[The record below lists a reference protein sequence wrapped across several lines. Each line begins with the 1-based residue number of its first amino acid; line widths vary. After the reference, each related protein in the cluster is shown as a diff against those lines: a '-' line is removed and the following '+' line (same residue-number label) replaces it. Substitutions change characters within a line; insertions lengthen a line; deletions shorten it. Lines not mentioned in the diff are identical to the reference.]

1 MDAILLHL
9 RLEELEHVQILTGRT
24 QVEERWRLGNDRH
37 RCAQSKEAGATELR
51 VGSPRTAG
59 HRYRGL

>member
-1 MDAILLHL
+1 MDAVSLHL
-9 RLEELEHVQILTGRT
+9 RLEELEHIQIVTGRT
-24 QVEERWRLGNDRH
+24 QVEERWLLRQDRH

-51 VGSPRTAG
+51 VGLPRTTG